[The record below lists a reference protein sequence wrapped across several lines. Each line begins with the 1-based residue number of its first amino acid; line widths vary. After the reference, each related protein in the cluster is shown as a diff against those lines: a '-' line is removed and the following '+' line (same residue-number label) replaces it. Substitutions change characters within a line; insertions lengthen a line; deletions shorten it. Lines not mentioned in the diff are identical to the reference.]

1 MVLIL
6 VHTWFPH
13 AVSADVGKAYLEV
26 MKKYPEDRSLSK
38 PVLTVA
44 VKATKDGFKG
54 LSIDDIKDG
63 KIKQTITVILLPI
76 ALHLRWRTTLQIP
89 LLWTVRAIL
98 PSKSATRGRTC
109 HGRQWIRIQTRVHCL
124 RGQDK

>member
-6 VHTWFPH
+6 VHTWWPH

-54 LSIDDIKDG
+54 LAISDIKDG
-63 KIKQTITVILLPI
+63 KIKEAMDLDYKRMLKFGDLVKDLKYEIEIYMSGTEAMPMVGLSMPE
-76 ALHLRWRTTLQIP
+76 
-89 LLWTVRAIL
+89 
-98 PSKSATRGRTC
+98 
-109 HGRQWIRIQTRVHCL
+109 
-124 RGQDK
+124 